1 MSLTIKKFRSQV
13 LDLLFKRIG
22 SVDGRSMPKL
32 TKMIA
37 NAKSDKGTEW
47 YLTVNEMKKQET
59 ELLPNEQSNLRL
71 RMLKVK
77 PLSTRIE

>member
-1 MSLTIKKFRSQV
+1 MNSLCDIFVMRQ
-13 LDLLFKRIG
+13 LDSAR
-22 SVDGRSMPKL
+22 KL
-32 TKMIA
+32 TKIMF
-37 NAKSDKGTEW
+37 DKGTEW